1 MLSLS
6 AFEFPDR
13 GKVAFIRLLCLAQE
27 VAGIKTRLNAGKLQ
41 MMGLF
46 KPRLH
51 SLHVNLYLKK

>member
-13 GKVAFIRLLCLAQE
+13 GKVAFIWLLCLAQE
-27 VAGIKTRLNAGKLQ
+27 VADIRTALNAGKLQ
-41 MMGLF
+41 MIALF

-51 SLHVNLYLKK
+51 SLHVNLFLKK